1 MARTGRSALVSA
13 ARRTFP
19 GNGPSALVRQG
30 RMVLAGLRDFPLT
43 QRMLEPR
50 PGTALD
56 RIMAQRPEF
65 IGALLWPYLAASF
78 DAEERLRRIVAHY
91 EVIDTLGP
99 PFPFD
104 CDERL
109 VLVDLAEVL
118 PGLRLVLDQPIWF
131 LREGGLVL
139 NLFIDGFRAFSV
151 AFSLRREADGQLTAW
166 IGGLQGRN
174 RDDMLETY
182 RTLTKRMH
190 GLRPRDFLLE
200 ALKMLL
206 RQFGV
211 TRLYAV
217 SDAARHHRHA
227 FFGRVKAVLQDYDEI
242 WSDRGGVPVS
252 ADFFELPLTAE
263 RRDEA
268 TIKPNKRSMYRKRFE
283 FLDGLEAALIAAL
296 PEARPVRFED
306 S

>member
-1 MARTGRSALVSA
+1 MAQTGRSALVSA

-19 GNGPSALVRQG
+19 GNRPGALVRQG
-30 RMVLAGLRDFPLT
+30 QMVLAGLRVFPLT
-43 QRMLEPR
+43 QQMLAPPR
-50 PGTALD
+50 GTALD
-56 RIMAQRPEF
+56 RIMDQRPEF
-65 IGALLWPYLAASF
+65 IGALLWPYLSAAF
-78 DAEERLRRIVAHY
+78 ETEERLRRIIAHY
-91 EVIDTLGP
+91 AVIDTLGP

-104 CDERL
+104 CEERL
-109 VLVDLAEVL
+109 VLVDLAEVM

-139 NLFIDGFRAFSV
+139 NLFIDSFRAFSI

-182 RTLTKRMH
+182 RALTKLLH

-200 ALKMLL
+200 VLKMVL

-227 FFGRVKAVLQDYDEI
+227 FFGRIKAVLQDYDEI
-242 WSDRGGVPVS
+242 WADRGGVAVG
-252 ADFFELPLTAE
+252 ADFFELPMSPE

-283 FLDGLEAALIAAL
+283 FLDGLEARLLAAL
-296 PEARPVRFED
+296 PDVRPVRFED

>member
-1 MARTGRSALVSA
+1 MAQTGRSALVSA

-19 GNGPSALVRQG
+19 GNRPAVLVRQG
-30 RMVLAGLRDFPLT
+30 RMVLAGLSVFPLA
-43 QRMLEPR
+43 QQMLAPA

-56 RIMAQRPEF
+56 RIMGQRPEF
-65 IGALLWPYLAASF
+65 IGALLWPYLAATF
-78 DAEERLRRIVAHY
+78 DTEERLRRIIAHY
-91 EVIDTLGP
+91 AVIDTFGP

-109 VLVDLAEVL
+109 VLVDLAEVM

-139 NLFIDGFRAFSV
+139 NLFIDSFRAFSI

-166 IGGLQGRN
+166 IGGIQGRN

-182 RTLTKRMH
+182 RTLTKLLH

-206 RQFGV
+206 RKIGV
-211 TRLYAV
+211 ARLYAV

-227 FFGRVKAVLQDYDEI
+227 FFGRIKAVLQDYDEM
-242 WSDRGGVPVS
+242 WADRGGVAIS
-252 ADFFELPLTAE
+252 ADFFELPMTAE

-283 FLDGLEAALIAAL
+283 FLDGLDVALLAALA
-296 PEARPVRFED
+296 EVRPVRFAD

>member
-1 MARTGRSALVSA
+1 MALSERSALVSA

-30 RMVLAGLRDFPLT
+30 RMVLAGLRAFPLT
-43 QRMLEPR
+43 RQMLAPAS
-50 PGTALD
+50 GTALD
-56 RIMAQRPEF
+56 RVMRQRPEI
-65 IGALLWPYLAASF
+65 IGALLWPYLSASF
-78 DAEERLRRIVAHY
+78 DTEERLARIIAHC
-91 EVIDTLGP
+91 EVIDRLGP
-99 PFPFD
+99 PFLFD

-109 VLVDLAEVL
+109 VLLDLAEIM

-139 NLFIDGFRAFSV
+139 NLFIDSFRAFSI
-151 AFSLRREADGQLTAW
+151 AFSLRREAEGELTAW
-166 IGGLQGRN
+166 IGGIQGRN

-182 RTLTKRMH
+182 RNLTKLMH

-206 RQFGV
+206 RKIGV
-211 TRLYAV
+211 ARLYAV
-217 SDAARHHRHA
+217 SDAARHHRHPY
-227 FFGRVKAVLQDYDEI
+227 FGGAKQSTQDYDEI
-242 WSDRGGVPVS
+242 WADRGGVAIS
-252 ADFFELPLTAE
+252 ASFFELPMTAE

-283 FLDGLEAALIAAL
+283 FLDGLEGALLAAL
-296 PEARPVRFED
+296 PDVGPVRFAD

>member
-30 RMVLAGLRDFPLT
+30 RMVLVGLRIYPLT
-43 QRMLEPR
+43 HRLLEPT

-65 IGALLWPYLAASF
+65 IGALLWPYLSSSF

-91 EVIDTLGP
+91 GVIDTLGP

-109 VLVDLAEVL
+109 VLVELDEVM

-139 NLFIDGFRAFSV
+139 NLFIDSYRAFCI
-151 AFSLRREADGQLTAW
+151 AFSLRREDDGQLTAW
-166 IGGLQGRN
+166 IGGIQGRK

-182 RTLTKRMH
+182 RKLTKLMH
-190 GLRPRDFLLE
+190 GMRPRDFLLE

-206 RQFGV
+206 REFGV

-217 SDAARHHRHA
+217 SEAARHHRHP
-227 FFGRVKAVLQDYDEI
+227 FFGKVKAVLQDYDQI
-242 WSDRGGVPVS
+242 WTDRGGAAVS
-252 ADFFELPLTAE
+252 ADFFELPMTAE

-283 FLDGLEAALIAAL
+283 FLDGLEAALRAAL
-296 PEARPVRFED
+296 PEARPVKSED

>member
-1 MARTGRSALVSA
+1 MAQTGRLALVSA
-13 ARRTFP
+13 ARRTLP

-30 RMVLAGLRDFPLT
+30 KMVLAGLRTYPLT
-43 QRMLEPR
+43 RQLLEPP
-50 PGTALD
+50 PGSALD
-56 RIMAQRPEF
+56 RIMEERPEF
-65 IGALLWPYLAASF
+65 IGALLWPYLSAAF
-78 DAEERLRRIVAHY
+78 DTEERLRRIVAHY
-91 EVIDTLGP
+91 AVIDTLGP

-104 CDERL
+104 CEERL
-109 VLVDLAEVL
+109 VLVDLAEVM

-139 NLFIDGFRAFSV
+139 NLFIDSFRAFSI

-174 RDDMLETY
+174 RDDMLESY
-182 RTLTKRMH
+182 RALTKLLH

-200 ALKMLL
+200 VLKVLL

-227 FFGRVKAVLQDYDEI
+227 FFGQIKAVLQDYDEI
-242 WSDRGGVPVS
+242 WADRGGVAVS
-252 ADFFELPLTAE
+252 ADFFELPMSPE

-283 FLDGLEAALIAAL
+283 FLDGLEARLLAAV
-296 PEARPVRFED
+296 PDVRPVRFED